1 MIDLSLDKLRLIAQ
15 SRNISNYA
23 NKFKED
29 LKKALNES
37 EPKPKPKTKLK
48 PEQKPKPELK
58 IEIKVNGKKFKKL
71 GKDFD
76 ELRHKFSKKE
86 IKEYRKAFYDTKKY
100 KLFGSEID
108 KTNKNLT
115 KLRKVLN
122 LKSFM
127 AILIVLIMKILIIM
141 INMILPMMINIVKLG
156 VLGHYLKRLIEII
169 TNQ

>member
-58 IEIKVNGKKFKKL
+58 IEIKVNGKKF
-71 GKDFD
+71 
-76 ELRHKFSKKE
+76 
-86 IKEYRKAFYDTKKY
+86 
-100 KLFGSEID
+100 
-108 KTNKNLT
+108 
-115 KLRKVLN
+115 
-122 LKSFM
+122 
-127 AILIVLIMKILIIM
+127 
-141 INMILPMMINIVKLG
+141 
-156 VLGHYLKRLIEII
+156 
-169 TNQ
+169 